1 LLKLKDIATLVD
13 GELIGD
19 PELEIQ
25 RVAGIEEAGEGDIT
39 FLSNVRYQPLL
50 ASTRASAV
58 IVSPQVEVPGKSL
71 VRVKNPYLAFARI
84 LGEFAPETVLPS
96 GVHEKAHLGVDVSL
110 GESVTLLPYCFIGNQ
125 VIIGDRVAVYPG
137 VYVGDKSVIGDDTI
151 LYPNVTLYP
160 GTEVGKRVIIHS
172 GTVVGSDGFGFVQQD
187 GKNIKIPQIG
197 TVVIEDDVEIGSNV
211 SIDRATMGRT
221 VIKKGTKI
229 DNLVQIAH
237 NVEIGQHSVVVS
249 QVGISGS
256 TRVGENVILGG
267 QAGLV
272 GHIEIGDRAKVAAKT
287 GVSKSVPPDTIL
299 AGHAGVPIK
308 EWKRSIAAMRRL
320 PETVKKIQKLE
331 KKLAELEQKLVQKE
345 GA

>member
-1 LLKLKDIATLVD
+1 MLKLKDIATLVG

-19 PELEIQ
+19 PELEIH
-25 RVAGIEEAGEGDIT
+25 RVAGIEEAGEGEIT

-50 ASTRASAV
+50 ATTRASAV
-58 IVSPQVEVPGKSL
+58 IVSPQVEAPGKSL
-71 VRVKNPYLAFARI
+71 VRVKNPYLAFAQV
-84 LGEFAPETVLPS
+84 LGEFAQEAAFPS
-96 GVHEKAHLGVDVSL
+96 GVHEKAQLGMDVSL
-110 GESVTLLPYCFIGNQ
+110 GENATLFPYCSIGNQ
-125 VIIGDRVAVYPG
+125 VIIGDRVVVYPG
-137 VYVGDKSVIGDDTI
+137 VYVGDKSVVGDDTI
-151 LYPNVTLYP
+151 LYPNVTLYR

-172 GTVVGSDGFGFVQQD
+172 GTVVGSDGFGFVQQE
-187 GKNIKIPQIG
+187 GKSIKIPQVG
-197 TVVIEDDVEIGSNV
+197 TVLIEDDVEIGSNV

-237 NVEIGQHSVVVS
+237 NVEIGQHSIVVS

-256 TRVGENVILGG
+256 TRIGENVILGG

-272 GHIEIGDRAKVAAKT
+272 GHIEIGDRVKVAAKT

-299 AGHAGVPIK
+299 AGHAGVPIRD
-308 EWKRSIAAMRRL
+308 WKRSIAAMRRL
-320 PETVKKIQKLE
+320 PETAKKIQKLE
-331 KKLAELEQKLVQKE
+331 KKLAELERRLEDKE